1 MEIRHLTP
9 ADDRQVISKIYE
21 ESWKYAYKGIIPQT
35 YLDTIPE
42 GNWTTNLDH
51 PQWNTL
57 ICIQNDIIVG
67 TTSFG
72 KSRLQQFDKWGEII
86 SIYLLPDYMGNGY
99 GKALLESAITELKM
113 LEYNHVF
120 LWVLE
125 ENFTARHF
133 YEKSG
138 FSLTDDYLYNTI
150 GGKSLREVRYIYCN

>member
-9 ADDRQVISKIYE
+9 ADDRKVISKIYE
-21 ESWKYAYKGIIPQT
+21 KSWKYAYKGIIPQD
-35 YLDTIPE
+35 YLDTIPD
-42 GNWTTNLDH
+42 GQWTPTLDH
-51 PQWNTL
+51 SQWNTL
-57 ICIQNDIIVG
+57 ICIENDIIVG

-86 SIYLLPDYMGNGY
+86 SLYLLPNYMGKGY

-113 LEYNHVF
+113 RGYNHVY

-125 ENFTARHF
+125 ENLRARHF

-138 FSLTDDYLYNTI
+138 FSLTDDYLDNII